1 MHLLIMVGVVWTE
14 NISCVFRVA
23 CVAGVRRGG
32 KGERQAHE
40 ARELRP
46 ATQAIFRVKL
56 PFSNYS
62 VVVCNGPETLCCKPR
77 FHSIYNEP
85 DKLGRHELIKSYTLA
100 IPTFY

>member
-14 NISCVFRVA
+14 NISCV
-23 CVAGVRRGG
+23 
-32 KGERQAHE
+32 
-40 ARELRP
+40 
-46 ATQAIFRVKL
+46 FRVKL

-85 DKLGRHELIKSYTLA
+85 DKLGRHGLIKSYTLT